1 MTGKK
6 ALTEVNRMDGSSE
19 SIPLGPERWY
29 LNITAEMSYPF
40 GSFFPMVKL
49 GLTFLCAFL
58 GKLYDDIFC

>member
-19 SIPLGPERWY
+19 SLPLGPERWY

-40 GSFFPMVKL
+40 GSFFPMVK
-49 GLTFLCAFL
+49 
-58 GKLYDDIFC
+58 